1 MLIYSKDKREYKAY
15 IYIVVNRLYSNRLY
29 IDLSKYY
36 FKIKRVKYL
45 GLIIIIEGLEIDSK
59 KVQAILD

>member
-1 MLIYSKDKREYKAY
+1 VY

-45 GLIIIIEGLEIDSK
+45 GLIIIIERLEIDPK
-59 KVQAILD
+59 KV